1 MTNTVNTANQ
11 SSVYIRVGEISQLL
25 DISEPTAY
33 KVMHKLNKEL
43 AAMGYITLA
52 GRTNRAY
59 FMQKVCGCPAVTE
72 GGV

>member
-1 MTNTVNTANQ
+1 
-11 SSVYIRVGEISQLL
+11 
-25 DISEPTAY
+25 
-33 KVMHKLNKEL
+33 MHKLNKEL

-59 FMQKVCGCPAVTE
+59 FMQKVCGYPAVAE

>member
-1 MTNTVNTANQ
+1 MTNTVNTASQ
-11 SSVYIRVGEISQLL
+11 SSVYIRVGEICQLL

-43 AAMGYITLA
+43 SAMGYITLA

-59 FMQKVCGCPAVTE
+59 FMQKVCGYPAVAE

>member
-1 MTNTVNTANQ
+1 MTETTKTANKN
-11 SSVYIRVGEISQLL
+11 SVHIRVGEICQLL

-33 KVMHKLNKEL
+33 RVINKLNGEL
-43 AAMGYITLA
+43 SAMGYITLA

-59 FMQKVCGCPAVTE
+59 FMQKVCGYPAVAE